1 MLVQVTVI
9 SFKQVTASSLFTP
22 QITMYSLTFLL
33 DNVRFYSIFIVSA
46 IIGSIFIKRWRNFYS
61 NKFLTYFKNELWLVK
76 RGLQGFPWIF
86 DVI

>member
-61 NKFLTYFKNELWLVK
+61 NKFLTYFKMSCGWSNAVFK
-76 RGLQGFPWIF
+76 AFRGFLM
-86 DVI
+86 